1 MCEYDAIT
9 VDTNIFESQ
18 QFNFD
23 EGILQ
28 SLKQFSRFKSFDFVV
43 SEIVFNEIEQH
54 LLGSIKSAHLAYC
67 KALGDYVFYGLE
79 KTKTKQDIKELKKKD
94 LLPFVRAKLSNFKS
108 ETALKIISCDNIEMS
123 SLMEMYFN
131 TQAPFENNQN
141 KKNEFPDAVALISI
155 ENWAKENNKKVLV
168 VSKDNGWK
176 NFCTSS
182 EKLTYIDSLDK
193 ALSIA
198 NKSNKII
205 QDKIKEILLDDK
217 KSEGF
222 WQQLEDEISGF
233 VPLFDLYIEADTN
246 SGFIWED
253 DFSSI
258 EYKDFEYLEDGEGNL
273 EYYIVEL
280 DKANKEVFI
289 SFAVIYELEA
299 FAEFSFYIH
308 DEREKIL
315 MGETSKNK
323 IIYVTKN
330 IVVKAA
336 YDENAE
342 TLDFIEASVDSFDV
356 KAYFDYILPDYD
368 KDEDNYANV

>member
-1 MCEYDAIT
+1 MIKIEVLKITEY
-9 VDTNIFESQ
+9 
-18 QFNFD
+18 
-23 EGILQ
+23 
-28 SLKQFSRFKSFDFVV
+28 
-43 SEIVFNEIEQH
+43 
-54 LLGSIKSAHLAYC
+54 
-67 KALGDYVFYGLE
+67 
-79 KTKTKQDIKELKKKD
+79 KD
-94 LLPFVRAKLSNFKS
+94 L
-108 ETALKIISCDNIEMS
+108 
-123 SLMEMYFN
+123 
-131 TQAPFENNQN
+131 
-141 KKNEFPDAVALISI
+141 
-155 ENWAKENNKKVLV
+155 
-168 VSKDNGWK
+168 
-176 NFCTSS
+176 S
-182 EKLTYIDSLDK
+182 EKYENIIDLPCNLKVGDTFYIDSLDK